1 MKDII
6 IVRPDRC
13 KGCNACV
20 RVCPAPEANVT
31 MKMDNGHIYT
41 KVNVDKCIACGEC
54 LKVCTQ
60 GARDY
65 VDDTAV
71 FMSKIKDER
80 MVVIVDPSIR
90 IAYPNQ
96 WKGILGWFKK
106 RSYTIFDGGFGAD
119 IYTWAMMSLLET
131 KNIPNI
137 VSNSC
142 SALVNYVQMYQPS
155 LVQNLAPVASP
166 TLCAAIYVKNY
177 LRRNEKIVVFSPCI
191 ARKFECAETGLIDY
205 SVTFKKLME
214 YFQKN
219 DIVIPSENYP
229 DNDFEFYEKVANVGS
244 LSTRPGGLC
253 ENIANFNMQINGIY
267 SAGNRSATTQLNSF
281 SKMQSNRL
289 PDLLDALSCDFGCGL
304 GPGSNPNNSC
314 FDVIANFKSLEDDM
328 RAKSRGKVKWGDE
341 KLWKKLDDELE
352 LDDFIR
358 SYAPKRT
365 SPNPTDADLEPIFN
379 DMGKKTDKER
389 TYNCGY
395 CGYTTCREMATA
407 IYRDINT
414 PDNCIFHVL
423 ANKQTEIKQD
433 DEKNAKYEEFSQKVA
448 EKAQAISENLSKID
462 DASAKTAEKK
472 DTVTEL
478 LKNIIAFCNKNTS
491 MDEASV
497 KQMATILETTMNSLE
512 SFDENIDVAN
522 DGAKA
527 INTSVSELNELLEA
541 LKEA

>member
-90 IAYPNQ
+90 IAYPTQ
-96 WKGILGWFKK
+96 WKGILNWFKK

-119 IYTWAMMSLLET
+119 IYTWAMMSLIEA

-142 SALVNYVQMYQPS
+142 SALVNYVQAYQPS
-155 LVQNLAPVASP
+155 LVISLAPVASP
-166 TLCAAIYVKNY
+166 TLCAAIYIKNY

-219 DIVIPSENYP
+219 DIVIPQENYP
-229 DNDFEFYEKVANVGS
+229 DNDYEFYEKIANVGA

-253 ENIANFNMQINGIY
+253 ENIANFNMHINGIY
-267 SAGNRSATTQLNSF
+267 SSGNRSATTQLNSF
-281 SKMQSNRL
+281 SKTPSNKL
-289 PDLLDALSCDFGCGL
+289 PDLLDILSCDFGCGL
-304 GPGSNPNNSC
+304 GPGSNHRNSC
-314 FDVIANFKSLEDDM
+314 FDVISSFKALEDELK
-328 RAKSRGKVKWGDE
+328 AKSRGKVKWGDE
-341 KLWKKLDDELE
+341 KLWRKLDDELE
-352 LDDFIR
+352 LDDFVR

-379 DMGKKTDKER
+379 QMGKKTEKER

-395 CGYTTCREMATA
+395 CGYMTCREMATA

-448 EKAQAISENLSKID
+448 EKAQAISESISKID

-472 DTVTEL
+472 DTVAEL
-478 LKNIIAFCNKNTS
+478 LKNIIMFCNKNTS

-497 KQMATILETTMNSLE
+497 KQMATILETTMKSLE

-522 DGAKA
+522 DSAKV
-527 INTSVSELNELLEA
+527 ISSSVSELNSLLETI
-541 LKEA
+541 KES